1 MTDQHADDNKLVAE
15 RRAKLDAI
23 RAQCK
28 SNGFPNSFRR
38 EDYADDL
45 QAKLGEF
52 DKPTLEEQAH
62 TASIAGRIM
71 AKRGPFLLLQDMS
84 GQIQAYASKDTQ
96 KDIKARFGSL
106 DIGDIIGVKGVVHKS
121 GKGDLY
127 VNMDEYELLT
137 KSLRP

>member
-71 AKRGPFLLLQDMS
+71 AKRG
-84 GQIQAYASKDTQ
+84 YANHSNNAVTFNDFAITANLFNGCTNFHF
-96 KDIKARFGSL
+96 I
-106 DIGDIIGVKGVVHKS
+106 
-121 GKGDLY
+121 
-127 VNMDEYELLT
+127 T
-137 KSLRP
+137 P